1 MIVNR
6 PSLLEEI
13 PYYTRLPK
21 LPFAPDF
28 SGLPEV
34 LNFDIVVL
42 DGLEPIT
49 VQVAQMHPD
58 GIPLQPSQEL
68 LDYYVRQDIK
78 FQMVFVVA
86 NFYDL
91 RCVDSVIYGRPYSV
105 SLMPASRRGNVQEM
119 SAAFFKNFSIEKA
132 LEMKPV
138 YLDFNPFK
146 GSYSLFG
153 GFSSFFN
160 SQDGLETYTDSIG
173 FIIGLIGLYFLANK
187 HNKRDIAL
195 TDITSVDHRTRR
207 KYRDYRIKRYYTPF
221 SKPEPRKIWGA
232 DSSIELFLI
241 HALAHNGLF
250 PKIQT
255 SIFKDGS
262 VYANFYDMVSSFNVK
277 EEHHLITSADLYF
290 EHEKLAIF
298 CDSRQYHS
306 SSEARSKDENIS
318 ARLAELGIAAL
329 RIQGVDIVNDLS
341 GCVEQIK
348 KQLSCQSV

>member
-13 PYYTRLPK
+13 PYYKRLPK

-28 SGLPEV
+28 SVLPEV
-34 LNFDIVVL
+34 LNFDIVAL

-49 VQVAQMHPD
+49 VQVAQMHPS

-68 LDYYVRQDIK
+68 LDYYAKQDIK

-91 RCVDSVIYGRPYSV
+91 RCVDSIIYGRPYSV
-105 SLMPASRRGNVQEM
+105 SLMPASKRGKVQEL
-119 SAAFFKNFSIEKA
+119 SPAFFKNFSIEKA
-132 LEMKPV
+132 LEMEPV

-146 GSYSLFG
+146 GQYDLFG
-153 GFSSFFN
+153 SFNSFFN
-160 SQDGLETYTDSIG
+160 SQDKLETYTDSIG
-173 FIIGLIGLYFLANK
+173 FVIGLYFLANK

-195 TDITSVDHRTRR
+195 TDIISADNRTRR

-221 SKPEPRKIWGA
+221 SKPEPRRIWGA
-232 DSSIELFLI
+232 DSPIELFLI
-241 HALAHNGLF
+241 HALAHNGIF

-255 SIFKDGS
+255 SIFKDSS

-277 EEHHLITSADLYF
+277 EEHHLITAADLYF
-290 EHEKLAIF
+290 DHEKLAIF

-306 SSEARSKDENIS
+306 SSEAKSKDENIS
-318 ARLAELGIAAL
+318 AKLAELGITAL
-329 RIQGVDIVNDLS
+329 RIQGVDIVHNLS

-348 KQLSCQSV
+348 NQLSC